1 MRLKLFLSPQPLFLW
16 RLSRQLPNHPPY
28 RHQLSQRNMM
38 NQFFLIDQR
47 LFLFINHLPRNGLTD
62 LFAKCLSGVGTAGII
77 WFLLAGI
84 LFLKEEKKS
93 HWFFLPVMLAGGI
106 SWVLVEQIIKPLV
119 GRLRPTAEMGAII
132 VGNRNNDYSFPSGH
146 ATIAWAMAVVLSN
159 KEPKLRWAFYILAF
173 FISLSRIYL
182 GKHYPGDVLAGGL
195 LGWSIGKVS
204 LLLDEYLKKTRK
216 QKFREDS
223 R

>member
-1 MRLKLFLSPQPLFLW
+1 LLS
-16 RLSRQLPNHPPY
+16 S
-28 RHQLSQRNMM
+28 
-38 NQFFLIDQR
+38 
-47 LFLFINHLPRNGLTD
+47 
-62 LFAKCLSGVGTAGII
+62 
-77 WFLLAGI
+77 
-84 LFLKEEKKS
+84 EKKS